1 MRQKKKTQKNSYPQT
16 QKASQGFTP
25 FEEARHALVPFL
37 NGTNYALRWMLRARC
52 KGLLIYISLIKGKSV
67 RIQSMCTAN
76 LCFFLGA
83 VLIAV
88 SPRLVFSDEIV
99 DRSVMAKAIAHHIMG
114 STYDFYGLTAQAVGE
129 YREALTYD
137 SNSYLTRLRLGAHY
151 ARIGKLDDAIEQLV
165 LIEKSN
171 PEDTQSRYLLALIY
185 STQKKFDKAV
195 VEYEALLKSVTV
207 ESSDSVDLYF
217 YLGQLYYAQHEYEKA
232 VVQFKKVLELHP
244 KNVEL
249 LSFLGALYVE
259 MNREGQAID
268 TFKKVLELDSNN
280 DTALNS
286 IGYIYAEQGSNLE
299 EAMNLVNRAL
309 VIVPDSAAYLDSL
322 GWVHYKQGRY
332 QEALKFLMKA
342 DDKMHD
348 PVIFDH
354 IGDVYLALK
363 QLSEA
368 KKYWMKSIE
377 LNPDQTN
384 ILEKIKR
391 AEKNQEVFAGQNH
404 Y

>member
-1 MRQKKKTQKNSYPQT
+1 M
-16 QKASQGFTP
+16 
-25 FEEARHALVPFL
+25 
-37 NGTNYALRWMLRARC
+37 
-52 KGLLIYISLIKGKSV
+52 
-67 RIQSMCTAN
+67 
-76 LCFFLGA
+76 
-83 VLIAV
+83 
-88 SPRLVFSDEIV
+88 
-99 DRSVMAKAIAHHIMG
+99 
-114 STYDFYGLTAQAVGE
+114 
-129 YREALTYD
+129 
-137 SNSYLTRLRLGAHY
+137 
-151 ARIGKLDDAIEQLV
+151 
-165 LIEKSN
+165 
-171 PEDTQSRYLLALIY
+171 
-185 STQKKFDKAV
+185 
-195 VEYEALLKSVTV
+195 
-207 ESSDSVDLYF
+207 
-217 YLGQLYYAQHEYEKA
+217 
-232 VVQFKKVLELHP
+232 
-244 KNVEL
+244 
-249 LSFLGALYVE
+249 LSFLVALYVE